1 MIKERQK
8 MKRMSNDWE
17 SQIIK
22 MKVGLWERGSNRIK
36 TREKIFKSKK
46 KKKIFYAHLKCKNC
60 KLL

>member
-46 KKKIFYAHLKCKNC
+46 KKKSFMHT
-60 KLL
+60 